1 MRRHRAKLG
10 APCFSVSTSKSASV
24 KRRAYLPEFLK
35 IKGSS
40 VAVSGSMICQQAE
53 GEEESVEEVEVE
65 VEVVVEADEVD
76 AVGGEGVEVV
86 EEEEGVAT
94 RSWCKKKMKYE

>member
-1 MRRHRAKLG
+1 M
-10 APCFSVSTSKSASV
+10 STSKSASV
-24 KRRAYLPEFLK
+24 KRRAYLPKFLK

-40 VAVSGSMICQQAE
+40 VAVSGGMICQQAE

-94 RSWCKKKMKYE
+94 NGNG